1 MGKSYVPEGFRSV
14 NPYLIV
20 AGGRELIEFLEHVFD
35 ARQMHCETND
45 DGSIANAALR
55 IGDSV
60 VEISDARPEWPPLT
74 AGLHIF
80 VPDCDEAY
88 RRAIAQGA
96 TSLHEP
102 TDMPYGERGAGVTD
116 PLGNQWYI
124 ATHLTG
130 RYETGG

>member
-1 MGKSYVPEGFRSV
+1 MSTPYVPEGFRTV

-20 AGGRELIEFLEHVFD
+20 HEAKRLIEFLEHVFD
-35 ARQMHCETND
+35 ARQIHCEVNAE
-45 DGSIANAALR
+45 GSIANAALG

-60 VEISDARPEWPPLT
+60 VEISDARPEWPPLS
-74 AGLHIF
+74 AGLHVF

-88 RRAIAQGA
+88 RRALARGA

-102 TDMPYGERGAGVTD
+102 VGMAYGERSGAVTD
-116 PLGNQWYI
+116 PTGNQWYI

-130 RYETGG
+130 RYDTDS